1 MGNTRRRCAIQCAV
15 LSRSNGGLT
24 IGGLARAAG
33 VHVETIR
40 YYQRLRLIAKPLRR
54 LGAVHHYSDDA
65 LTRLRFIKRAQAL
78 GFSLREVGILVGLGR
93 QEGCAGV
100 RELLARKLS
109 AVEADLARLEARRGA
124 LTSLVAECDAVGA
137 APNCPVLERLSAR
150 ERLTP

>member
-1 MGNTRRRCAIQCAV
+1 M

-40 YYQRLRLIAKPLRR
+40 YYQRLRLVAKPLRR

-100 RELLARKLS
+100 RELLAHKL
-109 AVEADLARLEARRGA
+109 AAAEADLARVEARRVA
-124 LTSLVAECDAVGA
+124 LKSLLAECDAVGP
-137 APNCPVLERLSAR
+137 APGCRALERLSGK
-150 ERLTP
+150 